1 MNPKVEKMTDE
12 QLLEEAA
19 RLNQSAFRVIYRR
32 HSARLYGICLAVLR
46 SDALAQDALQEACI
60 AIWRGAKSY
69 SSAKGKAATWMNYL
83 CRNRCIDMLRSR
95 KYQSLLIDERIDQHF
110 LLDETAP
117 DEKTQQ
123 SQVNAKVRAATSA
136 LPQKQCRLIE
146 LAYFNGLS
154 QSEIA
159 QATGLPLGTVKSRM
173 RLGMDKLRQSL
184 QNDLKSEV

>member
-1 MNPKVEKMTDE
+1 MNPNVEQMTDE
-12 QLLEEAA
+12 QLLEEVAL
-19 RLNQSAFRVIYRR
+19 LNQSAFRVIYRR

-46 SDALAQDALQEACI
+46 SDALAQDALQEACV

-110 LLDETAP
+110 LPDESAP
-117 DEKTQQ
+117 DENAQQ
-123 SQVNAKVRAATSA
+123 SQVNNSVRKAISA
-136 LPQKQCRLIE
+136 LPKEQCRLIE

-159 QATGLPLGTVKSRM
+159 EATGLPLGTVKSRM

-184 QNDLKSEV
+184 LKDLRNEV